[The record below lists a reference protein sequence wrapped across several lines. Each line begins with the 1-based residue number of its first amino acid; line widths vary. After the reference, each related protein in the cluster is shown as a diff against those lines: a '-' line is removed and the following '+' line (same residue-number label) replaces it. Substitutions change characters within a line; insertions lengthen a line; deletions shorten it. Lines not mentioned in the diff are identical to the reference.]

1 MNLRENLNVFW
12 KIQKSAKLCQFQ
24 KKKEVTKIDE
34 NGNEKAVTISYQ
46 IKFISSVIFM
56 ATSLL
61 NCVDNCT
68 KEIHKIKFK
77 GHDSFLEYESEKI
90 Q

>member
-1 MNLRENLNVFW
+1 
-12 KIQKSAKLCQFQ
+12 
-24 KKKEVTKIDE
+24 
-34 NGNEKAVTISYQ
+34 
-46 IKFISSVIFM
+46 M

>member
-1 MNLRENLNVFW
+1 MENTEKCKTLSV
-12 KIQKSAKLCQFQ
+12 S